1 MTALPGEVPGT
12 QEPVYL
18 FYSNDAGTLLYP
30 VAPSTP
36 LPVTSSAAPGSV
48 QAVEGVLSTTVTNTQ
63 VTVPAT
69 ANGILLLA
77 ANPARLGAII
87 SNANAVPVYWSSAS
101 VGLTTSNGGEIVAGG
116 SLNIDIPLYTGALY
130 GIVSTGTAVVTVTEF
145 TA

>member
-87 SNANAVPVYWSSAS
+87 SLMRMQFQFT
-101 VGLTTSNGGEIVAGG
+101 GL
-116 SLNIDIPLYTGALY
+116 LL
-130 GIVSTGTAVVTVTEF
+130 VSGLLQATAEKS
-145 TA
+145 